1 MRRPAL
7 TVGTGHFLV
16 ALVACG
22 SATVATADV
31 RLPAIF
37 GSNMAL
43 QADRDVSIWGWAD
56 PGEDVRVAI
65 DGLQAVATA
74 AADGTWRVKLPPHRP
89 GGPHTLEVT
98 GKNRIRLEN
107 VVYGQVWLNA
117 GQSNM
122 YWPVRLCKDAESET
136 AKADD
141 ADLRLFTVTEAASEE
156 PSADLKGRWEVCT
169 PKTAAVFS
177 GVAYFFG
184 RRLRQ
189 ELGQPVGLVA
199 ASVGNSRINL
209 WIPHEALRRDEDYS
223 VMLERRDA
231 MTEKHAAAVAAWE
244 RDVVAWKERAKPGE
258 KPPAKPLANPPFVQR
273 NDALGTRYHAMIS
286 PLGPMALAGVNWY
299 QGESNVDRGVQ
310 YFRLLPLLIA
320 SLRSQFESPQLPVMI
335 VQLPNMHGPDPTPP
349 ANAIWSEVRAAQ
361 AAVAAADPA
370 VGLAVTIDIGGLPN
384 EPPVIHPANKQDVGD
399 RLARQA
405 LAIVY
410 GREIL
415 HAGPTYKSHAVMDG
429 KLRITFGN
437 TQGGLVTA
445 DGKAPRAF
453 TIAGQDDVQHW
464 AEAVI
469 DGDSVVLSSPKVPQ
483 PVWARYAWTNNP
495 NVNLYGRGGLP
506 AAPFRTDALPLSTR
520 LNR

>member
-1 MRRPAL
+1 MGWSARTLGAVAFL
-7 TVGTGHFLV
+7 TSIAV
-16 ALVACG
+16 CG
-22 SATVATADV
+22 GSTVATADV
-31 RLPAIF
+31 KLPAIF

-43 QADRDVSIWGWAD
+43 QAGREVSVWGSAD
-56 PGEDVRVAI
+56 PGEEVTVAI
-65 DGLQAVATA
+65 DGLQAAATA
-74 AADGTWRVKLPPHRP
+74 AADGSWRVKLPAHGP
-89 GGPHTLEVT
+89 GGPHVLEVT

-122 YWPVRLCKDAESET
+122 YWPMRLCRNAEAEM

-141 ADLRLFTVTEAASEE
+141 PDLRLFTVTEAASEE
-156 PSADLKGRWEVCT
+156 PSRDLKGKWEVCT

-209 WIPHEALRRDEDYS
+209 WIPHEALQRDEDYP
-223 VMLERRDA
+223 VMRERRDA
-231 MTEKHAAAVAAWE
+231 MKRTHEAAVAAWE
-244 RDVVAWKERAKPGE
+244 RDLAAWKERAKPDE
-258 KPPAKPLANPPFVQR
+258 KPPAKPQANPPFVRR

-286 PLGPMALAGVNWY
+286 PLGPMVIAGVNWY

-320 SLRSQFESPQLPVMI
+320 SLRNQFESPQLPVMI
-335 VQLPNMHGPDPTPP
+335 VQLPNMHGPDRTPP

-361 AAVAAADPA
+361 AATAAADPA
-370 VGLAVTIDIGGLPN
+370 VGLAVTIDLGGLPN
-384 EPPVIHPANKQDVGD
+384 ESPVIHPANKQDVGD

-410 GREIL
+410 GREL
-415 HAGPTYKSHAVMDG
+415 VDSGPTYRTHAVADG
-429 KLRITFGN
+429 KLRITFDN
-437 TQGGLVTA
+437 TQGGLVTK

-453 TIAGQDDVQHW
+453 TIAGRDDVQHW
-464 AEAVI
+464 ADAVI
-469 DGDSVVLSSPKVPQ
+469 DGDSVVLSSPLVPE

-495 NVNLYGRGGLP
+495 NVNLYGKGGLP
-506 AAPFRTDALPLSTR
+506 AAPFRTDSLPLSTQF
-520 LNR
+520 NR